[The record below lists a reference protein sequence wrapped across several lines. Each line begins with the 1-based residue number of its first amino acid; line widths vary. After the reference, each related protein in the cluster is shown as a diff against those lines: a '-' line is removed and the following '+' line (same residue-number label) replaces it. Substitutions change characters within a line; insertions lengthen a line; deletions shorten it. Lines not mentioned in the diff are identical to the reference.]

1 MTENPHDQHLKLDD
15 WDVENLRI
23 TTFIRDRSIEQIIQ
37 DKWWE
42 NINEVPLDT
51 EQIYHQQKV
60 KVQQGIING
69 HNLTVQSQSNR
80 IDWILTSGIPMSNES
95 QQNAVSPSQNPL
107 ESLLQIAQKWSK
119 ACPSSSRLAFGAS
132 LVKQIS
138 DMRRGYKD
146 LMRFLPNL
154 KLNPDDISD
163 LIFQVNRRKKSTS
176 ASDIMINR
184 IGRWSIVQ
192 VKNIGVTVDASGTP
206 ISSLNQEHYACKL
219 DLDMN
224 TVHSSDDITRSN
236 IYPIFKELITYGC
249 TIANKG
255 DTE

>member
-1 MTENPHDQHLKLDD
+1 M
-15 WDVENLRI
+15 R
-23 TTFIRDRSIEQIIQ
+23 F
-37 DKWWE
+37 
-42 NINEVPLDT
+42 PLDT

-192 VKNIGVTVDASGTP
+192 VKNIWGHCGCV
-206 ISSLNQEHYACKL
+206 
-219 DLDMN
+219 
-224 TVHSSDDITRSN
+224 R
-236 IYPIFKELITYGC
+236 YPHLIFKPRTLC
-249 TIANKG
+249 LQA
-255 DTE
+255 